1 MSASYNFKDNL
12 TVDNN
17 KYLKWL
23 DNTGTSRANVISLDN
38 DNNVNINSAFGNMNI
53 NTDKPNSYTFVNSN
67 NFKGNVLIGTKLGIG
82 FTTTTNMTSSLTL
95 VKNGSIGLNTTVGG
109 NDGYLG
115 MSSWSGLDNNGGS
128 RMLLYGNDHVTYPG
142 NMHLYTGN
150 IANGNVNVYTGNDSL
165 KMQIL
170 RDGTFRF
177 VPDGITTRLTIND
190 TMSNFTNDVIISSTT
205 QSYNATS
212 GAFQIRGGIGILG
225 NLYVDGTINL
235 STATGNINF
244 DSTQVSDSYTSGAI
258 FLSGGIGVS
267 TTLNSSSITSGG
279 ALSIAG
285 GAAFAKDVYV
295 GGRLTIINTTGS
307 TSSQTGSFVVY
318 GGMGINDS
326 ILSRCDASQIK
337 IAPKTSGSATEIT
350 FFSLNNFTS
359 LSNTSSSWRI
369 GQNSGSIGSGKF
381 CLNNSDFGNVFTAS
395 YDGGIEMYGKVL
407 LSNTTNATSE
417 NDGGAFTVSG
427 GAAFKKNVYIGGSIT
442 LAGGG
447 TISGGGGSSEFAYLT
462 LTATDNAINSSTGAL
477 FTYGGITVG
486 GENDAMSVT
495 QGGSILTAGG
505 VSIGKSLFVGGPI
518 MQIPVGDTI
527 SRPNPAKI
535 GYVRYNSNTSQ
546 FEGYGPGDAWGSLG
560 GVVDIAQTTKI
571 LASAN
576 PSVTD
581 GNLYFFTVGNE
592 RMRVNSAGN
601 VGIATTAPVHLL
613 DVNGGLCSTSFTTT
627 NALITNVTTTA
638 LNVSATGVSKTA
650 SVPPGA
656 VTGTNVQFDSNGGGM
671 WYEHQLPIGDLEGRP
686 YYYSSEY
693 FVTALP
699 LDPSYYPTA
708 FKYVGSS
715 SVSINWRVQTPGAT
729 VMTAT
734 YTIYVDILDTNGTTI
749 ISTPTSL
756 VYSSGL
762 LVTDTGIQTTTLNP
776 NQYIRFRGVREG
788 GGGIVVIDN
797 FIFTYDLPIIVNGL
811 IANSYGVTVGS
822 LTTTALTTGTI
833 VATTSIS
840 SGSVNATNSTVTNF
854 VTTTSSTGTS
864 SITTSL
870 LAIGNSNTIGNIFT
884 TGGNVGINIKTPAYH
899 LDINGNVHVN
909 ANLYVDGVI
918 SGGTETASTFA
929 YLTLTSTDDAI
940 NLSTGSILTYGGIT
954 IQSPTDAQ
962 SVTNGGSFLT
972 DGGASIS
979 KRLFVGQDAII
990 GGDLRVEKTNNA
1002 TGIGTGGSLTI
1013 LGGASISKD
1022 VYVGGTVTSSSDIR
1036 LKSNVENFNT
1046 SKMLDK
1052 IDNIRSIKYN
1062 YKSDDSNTPYVGFI
1076 AQDFIEDFP
1085 ELLRCPEGGYYS
1097 LDYQKVSVILMECVK
1112 ELKTELSQLRNEIKE
1127 IKQER
1132 ELKDGKYVVYL

>member
-1 MSASYNFKDNL
+1 MSTSYNFKDNL

-38 DNNVNINSAFGNMNI
+38 YNNVNINSAFGNMNI
-53 NTDKPNSYTFVNSN
+53 NTDKPDSYTFVNSN
-67 NFKGNVLIGTKLGIG
+67 NSKGNVLIGTKLGIG

-109 NDGYLG
+109 SDGYLG

-150 IANGNVNVYTGNDSL
+150 IANGNVNVYTGDDSL

-177 VPDGITTRLTIND
+177 IPDGVTTRLTIND
-190 TMSNFTNDVIISSTT
+190 IMSNFTNDVIISSTT
-205 QSYNATS
+205 QSHNAST

-258 FLSGGIGVS
+258 FLTGGMGIS

-285 GAAFAKDVYV
+285 GAAFGKDVYV

-427 GAAFKKNVYIGGSIT
+427 GAAFKKDVYIGGAIT

-486 GENDAMSVT
+486 GEDDAESVT

-560 GVVDIAQTTKI
+560 GVVDIAQTTKV

-581 GNLYFFTVGNE
+581 GNLYFFTVDNE

-601 VGIATTAPVHLL
+601 VGIGTTAPVHLL
-613 DVNGGLCSTSFTTT
+613 DVNGGLRSTNFTTT
-627 NALITNVTTTA
+627 NALITNVTITA
-638 LNVSATGVSKTA
+638 LNVSANSSGVSETA
-650 SVPPGA
+650 NVPLGA
-656 VTGTNVQFDSNGGGM
+656 VTGTNVEFMNNGLS
-671 WYEHQLPIGDLEGRP
+671 YRHQNPPDEFNPNGSYEGRP

-699 LDPSYYPTA
+699 VDPDPNYSPYHPYYNPTA
-708 FKYVGSS
+708 FKYTGSS
-715 SVSINWRVQTPGAT
+715 SAVINWRVQTPGAS
-729 VMTAT
+729 AGFFGT
-734 YTIYVDILDTNGTTI
+734 YTIYVDILDTDGTTI
-749 ISTPTSL
+749 ISTPATL
-756 VYSSGL
+756 VYSSES
-762 LVTDTGIQTTTLNP
+762 LVTDTGIETTTLNP
-776 NQYIRFRGVREG
+776 NQYIRFRGDG
-788 GGGIVVIDN
+788 MSMTINN
-797 FIFTYDLPIIVNGL
+797 FVFTYDFSVNVSGL
-811 IANSYGVTVGS
+811 IANSSGI
-822 LTTTALTTGTI
+822 TTGTLKAI
-833 VATTSIS
+833 GITSASAQFTTMT
-840 SGSVNATNSTVTNF
+840 SGTARV
-854 VTTTSSTGTS
+854 
-864 SITTSL
+864 TTSL
-870 LAIGNSNTIGNIFT
+870 IALGNSNTIGSIVT
-884 TGGNVGINIKTPAYH
+884 TGGNVGFGTSNPSDLVHLYTATPNSNIGQIFQTGSRQYRVGVRGDISNSFVIQDDTASQAYFAINTSGDLTITGDITAFGSISDRRFKENIQSITTDIA
-899 LDINGNVHVN
+899 LDKVKNLRPVTFTWKSNI
-909 ANLYVDGVI
+909 ANL
-918 SGGTETASTFA
+918 
-929 YLTLTSTDDAI
+929 
-940 NLSTGSILTYGGIT
+940 
-954 IQSPTDAQ
+954 
-962 SVTNGGSFLT
+962 
-972 DGGASIS
+972 S
-979 KRLFVGQDAII
+979 K
-990 GGDLRVEKTNNA
+990 
-1002 TGIGTGGSLTI
+1002 IGTN
-1013 LGGASISKD
+1013 D
-1022 VYVGGTVTSSSDIR
+1022 
-1036 LKSNVENFNT
+1036 
-1046 SKMLDK
+1046 
-1052 IDNIRSIKYN
+1052 
-1062 YKSDDSNTPYVGFI
+1062 VGFI
-1076 AQDFIEDFP
+1076 AQEVEEVVEYAVGEFSDLESGEVYKKIKHERIIP
-1085 ELLRCPEGGYYS
+1085 YLVGAIQKLEARISELEGK
-1097 LDYQKVSVILMECVK
+1097 L
-1112 ELKTELSQLRNEIKE
+1112 
-1127 IKQER
+1127 
-1132 ELKDGKYVVYL
+1132 